1 MINDSFWNLE
11 WDLIDSGHVGISPMD
26 IDDSRNE
33 KTKGQVQISHYV
45 WSLTRKNDTS
55 LIVIKI
61 DISASF
67 VIKTIIMS
75 LWIA

>member
-33 KTKGQVQISHYV
+33 KTKGKV
-45 WSLTRKNDTS
+45 
-55 LIVIKI
+55 
-61 DISASF
+61 
-67 VIKTIIMS
+67 
-75 LWIA
+75 